1 MLIDEKKKIR
11 NAVALFIKNT
21 YSETSEGKKAHT
33 KLKNICNKTGQ
44 YGIPSELFQK
54 RTSRKNRVLIAWKEV
69 KENTITVEQLKT
81 FSGGVVVE
89 FINDDYF
96 IDESSLDAINKN
108 TYSYLK
114 SKVGSDELV
123 SSIITFRS
131 ESGTSSSK
139 KARQSFEKFKKGVEV
154 TYRGKTITVDATNY
168 KKYLLRLVKGKE
180 KVKTG
185 NGAWRGFL
193 FYSIKGGDWTPEL
206 SHDKKELRLFNP
218 ACEFATELV
227 SVDIDLVMLYFAFSC
242 INETTI
248 TDKKKLKKY
257 GNISN
262 QLRQALNESL
272 YKSSDYTGNLLDYC
286 NNHISMVL
294 NKGVLMD
301 PIQAKEIKIEDFA
314 IDDKNDDR
322 NLDFTHSEAVKKKKY
337 YWDEKQ
343 KCILS
348 AARPTNVFWSKH
360 SSNMM
365 QQDMSLDE
373 YFEFERKNI
382 KRRNKL
388 LKKARGS

>member
-139 KARQSFEKFKKGVEV
+139 KPDKV
-154 TYRGKTITVDATNY
+154 
-168 KKYLLRLVKGKE
+168 LRSLR
-180 KVKTG
+180 KV
-185 NGAWRGFL
+185 
-193 FYSIKGGDWTPEL
+193 
-206 SHDKKELRLFNP
+206 
-218 ACEFATELV
+218 
-227 SVDIDLVMLYFAFSC
+227 
-242 INETTI
+242 
-248 TDKKKLKKY
+248 
-257 GNISN
+257 
-262 QLRQALNESL
+262 
-272 YKSSDYTGNLLDYC
+272 
-286 NNHISMVL
+286 
-294 NKGVLMD
+294 
-301 PIQAKEIKIEDFA
+301 
-314 IDDKNDDR
+314 
-322 NLDFTHSEAVKKKKY
+322 
-337 YWDEKQ
+337 
-343 KCILS
+343 
-348 AARPTNVFWSKH
+348 SK
-360 SSNMM
+360 
-365 QQDMSLDE
+365 
-373 YFEFERKNI
+373 
-382 KRRNKL
+382 
-388 LKKARGS
+388 